1 MVERRVTRQRRAVE
15 EALGAAPEFVSAQ
28 GLYARLR
35 AAGDSVGLATV
46 YRALATLGEDGR
58 ADVVRLDDGEALY
71 RRCST
76 TAHHHHL
83 VCRRC
88 GATVEIEA
96 PEDESWVSALADRHG
111 FTDVEHVLEV
121 FGTCG
126 GCSAPDA

>member
-28 GLYARLR
+28 ALHARLR
-35 AAGDSVGLATV
+35 DAGDSVGLATV
-46 YRALATLGEDGR
+46 YRALATLVADGR
-58 ADVVRLDDGEALY
+58 ADMVRLDDGEALY

-88 GATVEIEA
+88 GSTVEIEA
-96 PEDESWVSALADRHG
+96 PQDESWVSQLADRHG
-111 FTDVEHVLEV
+111 FTDVEHVLEI
-121 FGTCG
+121 FGVCRDCAPSG
-126 GCSAPDA
+126 G

>member
-1 MVERRVTRQRRAVE
+1 MADAGAVDT
-15 EALGAAPEFVSAQ
+15 
-28 GLYARLR
+28 LR
-35 AAGDSVGLATV
+35 TDS
-46 YRALATLGEDGR
+46 
-58 ADVVRLDDGEALY
+58 GEALF
-71 RRCST
+71 RLCSEE
-76 TAHHHHL
+76 HHHHL

-126 GCSAPDA
+126 GCSDPDA